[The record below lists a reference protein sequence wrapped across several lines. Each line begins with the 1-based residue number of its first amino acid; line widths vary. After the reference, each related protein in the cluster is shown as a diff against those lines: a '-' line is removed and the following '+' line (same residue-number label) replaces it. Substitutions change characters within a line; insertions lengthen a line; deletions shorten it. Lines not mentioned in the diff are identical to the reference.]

1 MGDVVDIAGKRKSAA
16 GGSGGD
22 GKSPRAAKP
31 AHGAC
36 GAKTRGGGKCKKQ
49 KGWGTNHLGS
59 GRCKLHGGN
68 TSSGEASAAKEAALI
83 MGEALDIEPHEALIT
98 CVRIAAGEVAYCSRE
113 IAGLEKATEPTAFG
127 AVLNIWIKTRQVAMA
142 QLAKYSKMAL
152 DAGVAERQVQL
163 AERYGE
169 MLATL
174 ISGILG
180 DLELTK
186 KQQKAAPAIVTTHLQ
201 LLEGAQGA

>member
-1 MGDVVDIAGKRKSAA
+1 MGDVVDIGAKRPPKAAAAKPKSAH
-16 GGSGGD
+16 
-22 GKSPRAAKP
+22 AAKP

-36 GAKTRGGGKCKKQ
+36 AAKTRGGGKCKKQ
-49 KGWGTNHLGS
+49 KGWGTDHLGS
-59 GRCKLHGGN
+59 GRCKLHGGK
-68 TSSGEASAAKEAALI
+68 TESGTKAAAKEAALI

-98 CVRIAAGEVAYCSRE
+98 CVRIAAGEVAYCSVQ
-113 IAGLEKATEPTAFG
+113 IAGLEKATESTMFG
-127 AVLNIWIKTRQVAMA
+127 EQLNIWIKTRQVAMA
-142 QLAKYSKMAL
+142 TLAKYSKMAL

-186 KQQKAAPAIVTTHLQ
+186 KQQKVAPVIVTKHLQ
-201 LLEGAQGA
+201 LLEGAKAA